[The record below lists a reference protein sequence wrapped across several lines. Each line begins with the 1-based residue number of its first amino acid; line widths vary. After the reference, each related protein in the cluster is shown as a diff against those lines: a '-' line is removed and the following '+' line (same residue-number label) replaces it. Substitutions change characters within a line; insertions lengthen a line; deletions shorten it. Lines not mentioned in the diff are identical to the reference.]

1 MEIRGYVKGQY
12 KLIEK
17 QYYYNVGAEPFYLI
31 AYRDP
36 AMFLQEGL
44 KIYTNEAGT
53 QSLKFGEKFDYVAG
67 SRDLLY
73 TQDDF
78 VGQQVWSSIKILN
91 PVYQHTD
98 LWITWYWVADYVSDE
113 MMNRFDRGLD
123 QMINSIVTAEDS
135 SIVVNNSGNVVV
147 QGEQYPGYRESL

>member
-1 MEIRGYVKGQY
+1 MIRGYVKGQY

-17 QYYYNVGAEPFYLI
+17 QHYYNVGSQPFYLI
-31 AYRDP
+31 SYRDP

-44 KIYTNEAGT
+44 KIYTNPEGTEA
-53 QSLKFGEKFDYVAG
+53 LKFGEKFDYIAG

-73 TQDDF
+73 SSDDF
-78 VGQQVWSSIKILN
+78 TSKQIWSSIQILN
-91 PVYQHTD
+91 PAYQNTD

-123 QMINSIVTAEDS
+123 QMLNSILTAEDS
-135 SIVVNNSGNVVV
+135 SIVVDNSGNVVA
-147 QGEQYPGYRESL
+147 QGESYPGYREEL